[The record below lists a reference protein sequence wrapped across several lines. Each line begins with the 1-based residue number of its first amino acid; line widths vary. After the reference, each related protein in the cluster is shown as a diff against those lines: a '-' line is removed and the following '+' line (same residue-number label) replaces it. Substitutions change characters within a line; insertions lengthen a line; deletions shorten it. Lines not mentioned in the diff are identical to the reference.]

1 MGQMTSVALTEHF
14 ENFIDE
20 QTGSGRYKTPTD
32 VLEAGLRL
40 LEREEMKLAWLRK
53 AIADGDASG
62 PAVPFDFQEL
72 YDELDA
78 EELADERNATPA
90 R

>member
-62 PAVPFDFQEL
+62 PAVPFDLNEFLGEM
-72 YDELDA
+72 DREAELDR
-78 EELADERNATPA
+78 ETAD
-90 R
+90 

>member
-1 MGQMTSVALTEHF
+1 MGQMTSVALAEHF
-14 ENFIDE
+14 ENFIHE

-62 PAVPFDFQEL
+62 PATPFDLNEFLEEMDQEA
-72 YDELDA
+72 ELDREA
-78 EELADERNATPA
+78 AD
-90 R
+90 